1 MAIEL
6 LAQGTLERNRQ
17 FTQDFFLPS
26 GLTVQRR
33 KQAYRQQQNNEM
45 GDTMG

>member
-6 LAQGTLERNRQ
+6 LAQGTLERNGQ
-17 FTQDFFLPS
+17 FTHDFFLPS

-33 KQAYRQQQNNEM
+33 KQAYRQQPNNEM
-45 GDTMG
+45 GDSKG